1 VSAEAG
7 VGAGAAYADLRQRVN
22 ELVAGLADRSGDVV
36 PACPDWRVRDVIG
49 HLAGVVDDVLGGRLD
64 GAGSEPWTAAQV
76 AARRDVEVD
85 EVLASWN
92 AQAPQLEAVLD
103 SFGPAGHQLLMDAA
117 THEQDL
123 RGALGVP
130 GARDS
135 EAVRLG
141 LGWLV
146 DAFQGAGV
154 RVGVVATDTDRSWP
168 VEDAVATATGS
179 SFDLLRSFSGRRTE
193 DEVRTRLAWEGDVDA
208 VLPSLTFGPFRPP
221 ATPLGE

>member
-1 VSAEAG
+1 VSDG
-7 VGAGAAYADLRQRVN
+7 GAGAGTAYAGLRQRVN
-22 ELVAGLADRSGDVV
+22 ELVSGATDRVADVV
-36 PACPDWRVRDVIG
+36 PACPDWRVRDVVG

-64 GAGSEPWTAAQV
+64 GAGSDPWTAAQV
-76 AARRDVEVD
+76 AARRDVEID

-117 THEQDL
+117 THEHDL

-135 EAVRLG
+135 DAVRIG

-154 RVGVVATDTDRSWP
+154 RIGVVATDTDRAWP
-168 VEDAVATATGS
+168 VEGAVATATGS

-193 DEVRTRLAWEGDVDA
+193 DEVRSRLAWEGDIEA

-221 ATPLGE
+221 ATSLGE